1 MDIAALQP
9 MAAAIQSFLV
19 AALLIGGPVLMV
31 MGFVMMAFSGVNPQ
45 WKQRGIEIIK
55 WTVFGSI
62 GVGLIAAVLWTFVQD
77 NTTLD
82 AML

>member
-45 WKQRGIEIIK
+45 WKQRGIDIIK
-55 WTVFGSI
+55 WTVIGSI
-62 GVGLIAAVLWTFVQD
+62 GVGLIAAVLWAFVQD